1 MTRVLVTGMSG
12 TGKSTVIT
20 ELKARGYRAVD
31 ADGERLSEVV
41 DVDPDEL
48 TGLGR
53 GRDWVWHEERIQEV
67 LDIDEGGA
75 LFVGGCAPN
84 QGKFYP
90 QFDHIVLLTA
100 PPDVI
105 VERLATR
112 TTNPF
117 GTQPDEVTRVL
128 ELQRT
133 VEPLLRAGAELELDT
148 TAPLEQVVAAILAL
162 VD

>member
-53 GRDWVWHEERIQEV
+53 GRDWVWHEDRIQEV
-67 LDIDEGGA
+67 LDFDEGDV
-75 LFVGGCAPN
+75 LFVGGW
-84 QGKFYP
+84 
-90 QFDHIVLLTA
+90 
-100 PPDVI
+100 
-105 VERLATR
+105 R
-112 TTNPF
+112 TLHARA
-117 GTQPDEVTRVL
+117 QPDPARLCVSIGAVL
-128 ELQRT
+128 WPVYVATALDVAVGSLEEPRSLSIRMLRFL
-133 VEPLLRAGAELELDT
+133 PLLALAGYLS
-148 TAPLEQVVAAILAL
+148 APAGLRSLAR
-162 VD
+162 